1 MLAFALIILVMGMV
15 GLVFG
20 IVLALAN
27 KKLAVERNPLIH
39 VVEDILPK
47 GQCGACGFAGC
58 QAYAEAVVN
67 DPDVAPD
74 LCIPGKA
81 EVANKVAELT
91 GKKAAEMA
99 PRVAHVKCANP
110 ISSALKKYS
119 YSGIEDCVAAS
130 LLQLGPKSCE
140 YGCIG
145 FGTCERSCAF
155 GAITLNEDGLPII
168 DLRKCVGCG
177 KCASACPKR
186 IIEMVPLMGT
196 MVEVNCSS
204 KDKGAVARK
213 HCPVACLGCGLCVK
227 LCPYGA
233 IKVESNLAIVD
244 SSVCMAKCDKPVCLD
259 KCPTK
264 AIKASANFKKRPA
277 SCEACDKG
285 LPKP

>member
-1 MLAFALIILVMGMV
+1 MLTFFMIVLVMGMV
-15 GLVFG
+15 GLIFG
-20 IVLALAN
+20 LVLAFAN

-67 DPDVAPD
+67 DPAVAPD

-81 EVANKVAELT
+81 EVAHKVAELT
-91 GKKAAEMA
+91 GKKAAELA
-99 PRVAHVKCANP
+99 PRLAHVKCANP
-110 ISSALKKYS
+110 MSSALKKYT
-119 YSGIEDCVAAS
+119 YTGINDCVAAS

-145 FGTCERSCAF
+145 FGTCQRHCAF
-155 GAITLNEDGLPII
+155 GAITLNDDGLPVI
-168 DLRKCVGCG
+168 DMRKCTGCG
-177 KCASACPKR
+177 KCESVCPKKV
-186 IIEMVPLMGT
+186 IEMVPLLGT
-196 MVEVNCSS
+196 MVEVDCNS

-213 HCPVACLGCGLCVK
+213 NCPVACLGCGLCVK

-233 IKVESNLAIVD
+233 IKIESNLAVVD
-244 SSVCMAKCDKPVCLD
+244 PAVCMANCDNPVCLA

-264 AIKASANFKKRPA
+264 AIKASKNKPA
-277 SCEACDKG
+277 ACSCCQSKSA
-285 LPKP
+285 